1 MTGAGVSA
9 TFGRSRLSANFNS
22 AAKFGAADKTAT
34 HTHFVYA
41 NKNRACRHRAC
52 CEAVTSPEFE
62 HTTREH
68 PKLTSLSLSKYSR
81 APEGWQHIFME
92 MYTKCGSWNFWHS
105 WFWCSRGNSS
115 NRAWTFFERGCVKI
129 TRKISFTKKQA
140 SKYFLAW

>member
-9 TFGRSRLSANFNS
+9 TFGRRRLSTNFNS

-62 HTTREH
+62 HTTQQREH

-92 MYTKCGSWNFWHS
+92 MYTKCGS
-105 WFWCSRGNSS
+105 
-115 NRAWTFFERGCVKI
+115 
-129 TRKISFTKKQA
+129 
-140 SKYFLAW
+140 